1 MDKPFRVLPQVTD
14 ANRHFWTGGE
24 RDELVFLACAEC
36 RQLVHPPSPRCPEC
50 LSRNLG
56 ARAVSGRGRVAS
68 YTVNHQP
75 WNPTMPERYVVAL
88 VEIDEQPSVRLMT
101 NIVGCDPDD
110 VRIGMP
116 VRVVFEQDDDVFLP
130 FFTPVDGVGAGQPA

>member
-1 MDKPFRVLPQVTD
+1 MDKPFRVLPALSD

-24 RDELVFLACAEC
+24 RGELVILACDDC
-36 RQLVHPPSPRCPEC
+36 RYLVHPPSPRCPQC
-50 LSRNLG
+50 LSRDLTPKP
-56 ARAVSGRGRVAS
+56 VSGLAHVAS

-75 WNPTMPERYVVAL
+75 WNPTMPERYVVAI

-110 VRIGMP
+110 VWIGMP
-116 VRVVFEQDDDVFLP
+116 VRVVFEPDEDVFLP
-130 FFTPVDGVGAGQPA
+130 MFTPVPTVEPA